1 MAIQIGVFSPRFFF
15 HSARFCHFPAILTPK
30 IHTNNPIR
38 AFFVLFRP
46 TRAHQFWC
54 MSKQLHFALLRGQWA
69 IQPEAAQNWLPI
81 IANWLNG
88 GQFPEAS
95 APTANIVSFYNTKGQ
110 ALRADDNNE
119 VALPPDSVV
128 VIENIGEM
136 LKYGGMCSYGTE
148 EIASALA
155 AALASP
161 NVAGAVLRMD
171 SPGGQVVSIAPL
183 LDVIQS
189 SKKPIVT
196 LADTCASAAYYV
208 ASATDY
214 IMAENNISARF
225 GSIGVVIGFADF
237 TAYYEAKGIKMHEIY
252 ADQSTHKNRDYQE
265 ALKGNYEPIKVDMLN
280 PIATQFQNHVKAS
293 RGTKLKL
300 SEEGILA
307 GRMFYAQDALKNGL
321 IDGIGNLSAALA
333 KVRQLATIKSFLS
346 NP

>member
-1 MAIQIGVFSPRFFF
+1 MQ
-15 HSARFCHFPAILTPK
+15 
-30 IHTNNPIR
+30 
-38 AFFVLFRP
+38 
-46 TRAHQFWC
+46 
-54 MSKQLHFALLRGQWA
+54 MSKKLHFALLRGQWA
-69 IQPEAAQNWLPI
+69 IQPEAAQNWLPV

-95 APTANIVSFYNTKGQ
+95 SPTASIVSFYNAKGQ
-110 ALRADDNNE
+110 PLPADENND
-119 VALPPDSVV
+119 VSIPPDSVV

-161 NVAGAVLRMD
+161 NVTGAVLRID

-189 SKKPIVT
+189 SNKPIVT

-225 GSIGVVIGFADF
+225 GSIGVVIGFADY
-237 TAYYEAKGIKMHEIY
+237 TAYYEDKGIKLHEIY
-252 ADQSTHKNRDYQE
+252 ADQSTHKNDGYNE
-265 ALKGNYEPIKVDMLN
+265 ALKGNYEPIKTNMLN
-280 PIATQFQNHVKAS
+280 PLAVQFQNHVKAK
-293 RGTKLKL
+293 RGSKLNTAI
-300 SEEGILA
+300 EGILA
-307 GRMFYAQDALKNGL
+307 GRMFYAQDALNYGL
-321 IDGIGNLSAALA
+321 IDGIGNLTAALA

>member
-1 MAIQIGVFSPRFFF
+1 MQ
-15 HSARFCHFPAILTPK
+15 
-30 IHTNNPIR
+30 
-38 AFFVLFRP
+38 
-46 TRAHQFWC
+46 
-54 MSKQLHFALLRGQWA
+54 MSKKLHFALLRGQWA
-69 IQPEAAQNWLPI
+69 IQPEAAQNWLPV

-95 APTANIVSFYNTKGQ
+95 SPTASIVSFYNAKGQ
-110 ALRADDNNE
+110 PLPADENND
-119 VALPPDSVV
+119 VSIPPDSVV

-161 NVAGAVLRMD
+161 NVTGAVLRID

-189 SKKPIVT
+189 SNKPIVT

-225 GSIGVVIGFADF
+225 GSIGVVIGFADY
-237 TAYYEAKGIKMHEIY
+237 TAYYEDKGIKLHEIY
-252 ADQSTHKNRDYQE
+252 ADQSTHKNDGYNE
-265 ALKGNYEPIKVDMLN
+265 ALKGNYEPIKTNMLN
-280 PIATQFQNHVKAS
+280 PLAVQFQNHVKAA
-293 RGTKLKL
+293 RGSKLNTAI
-300 SEEGILA
+300 EGILA
-307 GRMFYAQDALKNGL
+307 GRMFYAQDALNYGL
-321 IDGIGNLSAALA
+321 IDGIGNLTAALA